1 MAARIIHFGADNC
14 HRLWVLKSAG
24 YFVDDCQSV
33 MQLRTVLQSGMD
45 PDAVAFTEAERFAPQ
60 EALEVTRSHSSAP
73 LILFRET
80 QNDFVEWAFDLVV
93 PVLEPPE
100 AWLNSVAAL
109 IAKSQ
114 AIRARSET
122 VVKQSM
128 ALREETAAVHRQSRA
143 ERQRSAQGCLAPPD
157 PWLSLRGEIEPPQD
171 N

>member
-24 YFVDDCQSV
+24 YSIDDCQSV
-33 MQLRTVLQSGMD
+33 VQLRTVLQSGID
-45 PDAVAFTEAERFAPQ
+45 PDAVAITESERFAPE
-60 EALEVTRSHSSAP
+60 EAVEVTRSHSSAP

-80 QNDFVEWAFDLVV
+80 HNDFMESVFDLVV

-100 AWLNSVAAL
+100 AWLTNIATL

-114 AIRARSET
+114 AVRARSEAL
-122 VVKQSM
+122 VRQSM
-128 ALREETAAVHRQSRA
+128 LLRQETAVVRRRARA
-143 ERQRSAQGCLAPPD
+143 ERERSAQGRPGPPD
-157 PWLSLRGEIEPPQD
+157 PWRSVRGKMEPPRE

>member
-24 YFVDDCQSV
+24 YFIDDCQSV
-33 MQLRTVLQSGMD
+33 VQLRTALQSGIN
-45 PDAVAFTEAERFAPQ
+45 PDAVAFTENERFAPG
-60 EALEVTRSHSSAP
+60 EAVEVTRSHSSAP

-80 QNDFVEWAFDLVV
+80 HNDCVESVFDLVV

-100 AWLNSVAAL
+100 AWLTSVAAL

-114 AIRARSET
+114 AIRASTE
-122 VVKQSM
+122 VLIKHSM
-128 ALREETAAVHRQSRA
+128 ALRQGAEEVCRQTRKERERSRH
-143 ERQRSAQGCLAPPD
+143 ESVKPVD
-157 PWLSLRGEIEPPQD
+157 PWTSLRGKLEPPRE